1 MAEERER
8 DSERQRERKTE
19 WERER
24 ETEGDRDVFY
34 ENLNDLPTIF
44 IHNYKDSQSWNIYR
58 SHRTRPSSPQKGE
71 YPRVLKSLKSSK
83 NATEGFV
90 KLNI

>member
-8 DSERQRERKTE
+8 DSEREGETEREKDRVRERDRG
-19 WERER
+19 RER

-44 IHNYKDSQSWNIYR
+44 IHNYKDSQS
-58 SHRTRPSSPQKGE
+58 
-71 YPRVLKSLKSSK
+71 
-83 NATEGFV
+83 
-90 KLNI
+90 